1 MTSLPTDP
9 LNGTG
14 AWSHSA
20 SVPFLFWCAAI
31 AVLGS
36 VAAGAALDGALATL
50 VAAGLMLAGGL
61 PHGAFD
67 IALAMRAFNL
77 SWTAAL
83 AVVGLYLAVA
93 LIMALTWLVAPI
105 LALGL
110 FLAMSALHF
119 GEDWCMLEDS
129 FLRAMAGLSI
139 ICAAGIG
146 QPEAVADLFRI
157 LAGSS
162 QGFVLGRIALVLAP
176 VVLLVTSVGL
186 AIAWHQ
192 GARQWALAQATAL
205 LCLMVAPPVIG
216 FATYFVLLH
225 SPRHMRAV
233 TINLA
238 GWTRRHRY
246 LCGAG
251 LTALCIAALLVFGR
265 GFLTGEALVAS
276 AETFRL
282 LSIVAAPHLL
292 LSILL
297 ERLVNRHTSAP
308 AETEPSGI
316 SNVFAANGVR
326 ANSRSASQY
335 LPNQR

>member
-1 MTSLPTDP
+1 MTSQPTDQ

-14 AWSHSA
+14 AWSDPA
-20 SVPFLFWCAAI
+20 SVPVLFWCVAA
-31 AVLGS
+31 AVLAAL
-36 VAAGAALDGALATL
+36 AAGLALDGPMLTL
-50 VAAGLMLAGGL
+50 VAAGLMLVGGL

-67 IALAMRAFNL
+67 IALATRAFNL
-77 SWTAAL
+77 GWTAAL
-83 AVVGLYLAVA
+83 AVVGLYLLVA
-93 LIMALTWLVAPI
+93 SVMALAWLVAPI
-105 LALGL
+105 LALGV

-119 GEDWCMLEDS
+119 GEDWSMLDDR

-146 QPEAVADLFRI
+146 QPEAVADLFRM

-186 AIAWHQ
+186 AIAWRE
-192 GARQWALAQATAL
+192 GARRWALAQATAL
-205 LCLMVAPPVIG
+205 LCLMLAPPVIG

-233 TINLA
+233 SINLA
-238 GWTRRHRY
+238 DWTRHHRY
-246 LCGAG
+246 LCGAA
-251 LTALCIAALLVFGR
+251 LTSLCIAALLVCGS
-265 GFLTGEALVAS
+265 GFLSGEALVAS

-292 LSILL
+292 LSILM
-297 ERLVNRHTSAP
+297 ERFV
-308 AETEPSGI
+308 SGHGGARPEA
-316 SNVFAANGVR
+316 VLPD
-326 ANSRSASQY
+326 SR
-335 LPNQR
+335 